1 MRVYGKGEYFPR
13 EGTYSLPLG
22 IFVIYFGYP
31 LYPNAVGMDKPIIN
45 PNLND
50 LVGIFGAIAMMCNKP
65 YLEVVETTE
74 VDILRIVARE
84 NYPYE
89 VCSKHLHALRFIG
102 HDEGI
107 FMSALQL

>member
-1 MRVYGKGEYFPR
+1 MYFPK

-22 IFVIYFGYP
+22 IFCYLLWLS

-89 VCSKHLHALRFIG
+89 VCSEHLHALRFIG

>member
-1 MRVYGKGEYFPR
+1 MRVYGKGECIPR
-13 EGTYSLPLG
+13 EDVFPLSG
-22 IFVIYFGYP
+22 NSVIYFGYP

-50 LVGIFGAIAMMCNKP
+50 LVGIFGAITMMCNKP

-89 VCSKHLHALRFIG
+89 ICSEHLHALRFIG
-102 HDEGI
+102 HDKGI
-107 FMSALQL
+107 FMSTLQL